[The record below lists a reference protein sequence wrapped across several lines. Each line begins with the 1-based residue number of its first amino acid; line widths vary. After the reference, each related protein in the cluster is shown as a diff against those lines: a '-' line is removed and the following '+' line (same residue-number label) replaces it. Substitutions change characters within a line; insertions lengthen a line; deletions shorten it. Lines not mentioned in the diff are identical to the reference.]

1 MTVEQAWEALDAAG
15 RIAEVHGVELEPTI
29 RPHALRLAFWR
40 GRELLGVVS
49 VTEADINAAISVPG
63 VRELLERVV
72 AAYLSARKG
81 AAAS

>member
-49 VTEADINAAISVPG
+49 ITEARLDACEGPLG
-63 VRELLERVV
+63 VRELLEREVT
-72 AAYLSARKG
+72 AYLSAKKG
-81 AAAS
+81 AIAS